1 MHTLGHSFIPDP
13 IHAGGLRY
21 HGEAPSLSLLVEHG
35 LVEPRAYGQNVCFE
49 EAVRFAR
56 TEGILPAPEPSHAIK
71 AVADEAAAAREAG
84 QARVILLGL
93 SGHGHF
99 DLSAY
104 DAYLAGRLE
113 DRELPQAQIDQ
124 AVAELPGVPA

>member
-1 MHTLGHSFIPDP
+1 MHTLGHNVIPDP

-21 HGEAPSLSLLVEHG
+21 HGEAPSLSLLVEHR
-35 LVEPRAYGQNVCFE
+35 LVEPRAYAQNVCFA

-71 AVADEAAAAREAG
+71 AVVDEAAAAREAG
-84 QARVILLGL
+84 EPRVILLGL

-104 DAYLAGRLE
+104 DAYMAGRLE
-113 DRELPQAQIDQ
+113 DLELPQERIDR